1 MTEVKGTAVAAS
13 LRYAT
18 ETLGTQGYRSLLDA
32 LTPEHRTLVEGGIL
46 ASGWYPLRMMLDI
59 MQHTAGIA
67 ADPRAAWKMGR
78 ASADYALTTVYK
90 IFFKVG
96 SPQFVISKA
105 SSVFKT
111 YYTTGQMTPVVSEKG
126 HALLEITGFADPS
139 PILCDRIMGWM
150 ERTVE
155 LSGAKSPRIVH
166 PQCLARGDA
175 VCRYEGWWT

>member
-1 MTEVKGTAVAAS
+1 MTEVKGTAVAAT

-18 ETLGTQGYRSLLDA
+18 ETLGPQGYRRLLES
-32 LTPEHRTLVEGGIL
+32 LTPEDRNILEAGVL
-46 ASGWYPLRMMLDI
+46 ASGWYPLTFLLDVMENTTRI
-59 MQHTAGIA
+59 T
-67 ADPRAAWKMGR
+67 ADPRTAWKMGR
-78 ASADYALTTVYK
+78 ASADYALTTIYK

-105 SSVFKT
+105 STVFKT
-111 YYTTGQMTPVVSEKG
+111 YYTTGQMNPVVSEKG
-126 HALLEITGFADPS
+126 HALMEITGFADPAA
-139 PILCDRIMGWM
+139 ILCERIMGWM

-155 LSGAKSPRIVH
+155 LSGAKEPRMVH